1 MTLHAPVLLEEAIE
15 QLCVQPNGVYV
26 DGTFGRGGHSQAI
39 LSHLSTGGRLFAM
52 DRDPDAV
59 KAAVLLAARDCRLVV
74 EQASF
79 ATLSALLKKHGV
91 FGAVD
96 GILLDLGVSSPQLAD
111 PGRGFSFQV
120 DGPLDMRMDPARGE
134 SAGDWINSA
143 AEKAISNV
151 LFQYGEENSARKI
164 ARAICERRAQQP
176 IETTL
181 ELAQLIESVVP
192 RRPGRKHPATKSFQA
207 IRIYINQEIEEL
219 NKGLSQALDA
229 LRVGGRLC
237 VISFHSLED
246 RIVKR
251 FLRDNSRVDPALAQ
265 LPVVPDSARPRLRLP
280 AKSIRSG
287 QPELERN
294 PRARSATLRV
304 GECIA

>member
-1 MTLHAPVLLEEAIE
+1 M
-15 QLCVQPNGVYV
+15 
-26 DGTFGRGGHSQAI
+26 
-39 LSHLSTGGRLFAM
+39 
-52 DRDPDAV
+52 
-59 KAAVLLAARDCRLVV
+59 
-74 EQASF
+74 
-79 ATLSALLKKHGV
+79 SALLKKHDV

-176 IETTL
+176 IKTTL

-192 RRPGRKHPATKSFQA
+192 HRPGRKHPATKSFQA

-237 VISFHSLED
+237 VIRRNQLDVSLELLAERRLLVPPPGSYG
-246 RIVKR
+246 RITHPR
-251 FLRDNSRVDPALAQ
+251 PNMERPW
-265 LPVVPDSARPRLRLP
+265 LPMRL
-280 AKSIRSG
+280 IH
-287 QPELERN
+287 
-294 PRARSATLRV
+294 RAATQQF
-304 GECIA
+304 EP